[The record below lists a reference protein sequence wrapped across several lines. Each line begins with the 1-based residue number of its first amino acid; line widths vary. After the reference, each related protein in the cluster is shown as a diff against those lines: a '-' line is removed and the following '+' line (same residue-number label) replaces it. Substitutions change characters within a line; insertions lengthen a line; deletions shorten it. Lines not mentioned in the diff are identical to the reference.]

1 MKLFKETLN
10 TLREEMY
17 RHYGSYREADQ
28 ILRGML
34 RDLYHEERAKRQVGT
49 K

>member
-1 MKLFKETLN
+1 MKLFKESLN

-28 ILRGML
+28 ILRGVL
-34 RDLYHEERAKRQVGT
+34 RDLYQEERAKRQIGRR
-49 K
+49 